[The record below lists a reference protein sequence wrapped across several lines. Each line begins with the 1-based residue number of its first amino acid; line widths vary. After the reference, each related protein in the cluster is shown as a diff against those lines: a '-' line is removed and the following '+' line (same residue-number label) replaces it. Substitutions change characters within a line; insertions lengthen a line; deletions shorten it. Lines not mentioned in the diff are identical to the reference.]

1 MRVATFNI
9 HHGAR
14 EGERVDHLA
23 LVRTCASL
31 DADVLGLQEVESR
44 HRRTWFRHQAALVAR
59 RLGYTFVYGPVIRS
73 WPFGRYGNAL
83 LARGAI
89 GDVEL
94 LALPRPSPR
103 QPRGA
108 ILARVGLPDA
118 EVTVAVTHL
127 QHHARRFAG
136 APPEAPIQL
145 RGLLDALSARP
156 SPRIL
161 LGDLNLGAPNAIPI
175 LTAAGFTV
183 APTAATF
190 PAGQPRLVLDYVA
203 VDGLRVVG
211 SEVVPTLT
219 SDHRAV
225 VATLAPTDPVR

>member
-1 MRVATFNI
+1 VRVATFNI
-9 HHGAR
+9 HKGAP
-14 EGERVDHLA
+14 EAGRVDHDA
-23 LVRTCASL
+23 LVETCASL

-44 HRRTWFRHQAALVAR
+44 HRRSWFRHQAALVAR
-59 RLGYTFVYGPVIRS
+59 RLGYTFVDGPVIRS

-89 GDVEL
+89 RAVEL
-94 LALPRPSPR
+94 LPLARPSPR
-103 QPRGA
+103 QQRGA
-108 ILARVGLPDA
+108 IVARIELAGLD
-118 EVTVAVTHL
+118 VTVAVTHL
-127 QHHARRFAG
+127 QHHGRRFADR
-136 APPEAPIQL
+136 PPEAPIQL
-145 RGLLDALSARP
+145 RGLLDELARRP
-156 SPRIL
+156 APRIL
-161 LGDLNLGAPNAIPI
+161 LGDLNLGATNAIPI

-190 PAGQPRLVLDYVA
+190 PARQPRLVLDYVA
-203 VDGLRVVG
+203 VDGLQVVE